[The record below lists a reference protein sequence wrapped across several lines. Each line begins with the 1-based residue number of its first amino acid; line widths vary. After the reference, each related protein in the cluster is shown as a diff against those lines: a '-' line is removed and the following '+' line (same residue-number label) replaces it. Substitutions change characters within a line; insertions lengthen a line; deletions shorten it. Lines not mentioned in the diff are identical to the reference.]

1 MSLISMHSDGSRRRK
16 RPPQRVDGRT
26 RPAKETKRL
35 IAEYSAQLGA
45 AAADPLVRFDIVRLA
60 ETEVVIAD
68 RRAAV
73 LRRELVDLAAVVRLQ
88 NIAIRLRR
96 ALRLDVRKPEP
107 ADEMTIAR
115 YAALQAAGKAKD
127 S

>member
-1 MSLISMHSDGSRRRK
+1 MPLLVARSNGDRPPLVRRK
-16 RPPQRVDGRT
+16 RVDGRT
-26 RPAKETKRL
+26 KAAKETKRL
-35 IAEYSAQLGA
+35 IAQYSAQLGA
-45 AAADPLVRFDIVRLA
+45 AAADPLVRFDIARLA

-96 ALRLDVRKPEP
+96 ALRLDARKLDS
-107 ADEMTIAR
+107 ADEMTVAT
-115 YAALQAAGKAKD
+115 YAAQKAMQR
-127 S
+127 